1 MPLAALSISAFFL
14 TLPHHV
20 PTTLS
25 PFSTS
30 YDSCAGLL
38 RMVHFALLLL
48 LAQAFLHS
56 GGVMPQQ
63 RVDFY
68 YAVLKA
74 SGMATFPET
83 EEEVVAAL
91 LKAYEKTKLAKCFDP
106 ARGTRQARFK
116 INNPGILFNGE
127 FLEVSGFFPF
137 HYPRLAAIPDCE
149 RTS

>member
-48 LAQAFLHS
+48 LAQAFLPF
-56 GGVMPQQ
+56 GMPYLSL
-63 RVDFY
+63 RG
-68 YAVLKA
+68 A
-74 SGMATFPET
+74 S
-83 EEEVVAAL
+83 
-91 LKAYEKTKLAKCFDP
+91 
-106 ARGTRQARFK
+106 
-116 INNPGILFNGE
+116 
-127 FLEVSGFFPF
+127 
-137 HYPRLAAIPDCE
+137 E
-149 RTS
+149 RTIRYRCALYARQCYCTR

>member
-1 MPLAALSISAFFL
+1 MRWFVAHGSLCVVAFAR
-14 TLPHHV
+14 
-20 PTTLS
+20 
-25 PFSTS
+25 
-30 YDSCAGLL
+30 AG
-38 RMVHFALLLL
+38 FP
-48 LAQAFLHS
+48 AQC
-56 GGVMPQQ
+56 GVMPQE

-68 YAVLKA
+68 HAVLKA